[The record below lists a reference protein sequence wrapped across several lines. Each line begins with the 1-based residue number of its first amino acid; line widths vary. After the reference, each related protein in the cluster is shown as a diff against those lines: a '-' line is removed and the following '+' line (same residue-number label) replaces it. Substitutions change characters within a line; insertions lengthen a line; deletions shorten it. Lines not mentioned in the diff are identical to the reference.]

1 MNIKVGGKMG
11 VVEIL
16 SQEGVVKWIGIISG
30 ILTIISFIMGI
41 FTGKKIERNS
51 INKKSVNLFF
61 SKGNNIRQEK

>member
-1 MNIKVGGKMG
+1 MG
-11 VVEIL
+11 VIEIL

>member
-1 MNIKVGGKMG
+1 MG